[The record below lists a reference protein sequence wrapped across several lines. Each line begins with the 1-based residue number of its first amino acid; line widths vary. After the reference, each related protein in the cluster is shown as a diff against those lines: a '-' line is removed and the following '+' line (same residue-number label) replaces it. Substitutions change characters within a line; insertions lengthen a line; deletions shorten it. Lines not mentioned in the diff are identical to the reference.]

1 MTEMAQTL
9 EAIGLMGACTWR
21 QGWARVWAVSIT
33 PKEGPVAGLLKT
45 VLVI

>member
-9 EAIGLMGACTWR
+9 EAIGFTGACTWR

-33 PKEGPVAGLLKT
+33 PKEGPDVRLLKT
-45 VLVI
+45 VLII

>member
-1 MTEMAQTL
+1 MTETAQTL
-9 EAIGLMGACTWR
+9 EAIGFMGACTWR

-33 PKEGPVAGLLKT
+33 PEEGPDVGLLKT

>member
-9 EAIGLMGACTWR
+9 EPIGFTGAYTRR

-33 PKEGPVAGLLKT
+33 PKEGPDVGLLKT
-45 VLVI
+45 ALAI